1 MKFRLLPERLAS
13 SPRTV
18 PGLLPLFLLG
28 SLSFIAWY
36 ICHIAGITMAYNDAM
51 SHINLARL
59 VIDNSEPGL
68 TQIGGVW
75 LPLNHLLPVLF
86 VWNDTLWRTGMAA
99 IIFSMISYC
108 VSVWGIYV
116 LVKELT
122 HRSLPAYLGAGAF
135 ALNLNMLYLQSTPL
149 TEPIYLVFFVLSALA
164 FVLWISR
171 GDTKYLLLMGV
182 LGFFQVLSR
191 YDGWFVV
198 GIEAFLIAT
207 YERIHLRANM
217 REVVGKVFLFSF
229 PVAFGI
235 GLWLLWNLLIFKDPL
250 FFALGPFSARAQQ
263 AAIAKDGGLITKNNL
278 PVSLIAYSYAVT
290 DNIGPFALV
299 ISGLG
304 LAYYVISRK
313 QRGILT
319 QILIIIFLSAPV
331 FI

>member
-1 MKFRLLPERLAS
+1 
-13 SPRTV
+13 
-18 PGLLPLFLLG
+18 
-28 SLSFIAWY
+28 
-36 ICHIAGITMAYNDAM
+36 
-51 SHINLARL
+51 
-59 VIDNSEPGL
+59 
-68 TQIGGVW
+68 
-75 LPLNHLLPVLF
+75 
-86 VWNDTLWRTGMAA
+86 
-99 IIFSMISYC
+99 
-108 VSVWGIYV
+108 
-116 LVKELT
+116 
-122 HRSLPAYLGAGAF
+122 
-135 ALNLNMLYLQSTPL
+135 
-149 TEPIYLVFFVLSALA
+149 
-164 FVLWISR
+164 
-171 GDTKYLLLMGV
+171 
-182 LGFFQVLSR
+182 
-191 YDGWFVV
+191 
-198 GIEAFLIAT
+198 
-207 YERIHLRANM
+207 M

-331 FI
+331 LFNVFALFLGFSIINVPQLGWNPSGEPSAIWFNVRYGILALPLVAVGVGLFSGLRKYLAALITVEIIVLQLLIMYPNNVITITDGTIGTSAYRNNDLSDALRGLVKPQDTILLSLSFFNPVAFRSNIELKQVIHEGVSKQWNYAVVYPERYAKWVIMASGDIGEPVYESLIKNQRGRFLEYYELAYTGKHGNIYSLKSKLGISIKH